1 MEFASKLGAAFLLAA
16 AMCASATYADGVCV
30 KGYRDTTAAERQTM
44 LTVMETAKAALPVAP
59 PGWVIGGYEEL
70 SPVGSIW
77 RAEGGVES
85 QRRGTHSSSAAHAV
99 AVTVAADPARLDS
112 LLTSIDFGEIAATV
126 AR

>member
-1 MEFASKLGAAFLLAA
+1 MSIGIQVNPGGISNAEMKKSQAPAGAH
-16 AMCASATYADGVCV
+16 SAYRWTTSADGVSEGHV
-30 KGYRDTTAAERQTM
+30 LLLFGAWQ
-44 LTVMETAKAALPVAP
+44 P
-59 PGWVIGGYEEL
+59 
-70 SPVGSIW
+70 